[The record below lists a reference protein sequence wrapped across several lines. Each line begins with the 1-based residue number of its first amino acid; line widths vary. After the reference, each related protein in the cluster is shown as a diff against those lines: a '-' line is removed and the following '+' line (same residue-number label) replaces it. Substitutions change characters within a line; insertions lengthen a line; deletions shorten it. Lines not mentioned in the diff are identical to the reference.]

1 MLLSLRYNSRVMVKT
16 YTDELTPLDSIT
28 PLFAGANWYERE
40 VMLSCYHILASFLP
54 KYQIR
59 VEVRLDQASVMDLVR
74 HRQCFHHILSIGV
87 ATHFWS
93 NLSGLLRNLSNLF
106 RTTRQQM
113 LSVNWCLV
121 ELTL

>member
-1 MLLSLRYNSRVMVKT
+1 MQRFLARYYLGFTPSNGDTVKR
-16 YTDELTPLDSIT
+16 
-28 PLFAGANWYERE
+28 N
-40 VMLSCYHILASFLP
+40 
-54 KYQIR
+54 IR
-59 VEVRLDQASVMDLVR
+59 VRLDQASVMDLVR

-121 ELTL
+121 DLTL